1 MLTKK
6 AIFLVAVTI
15 AALMLGGCKTAGSA
29 IQGVG
34 GVINKGGGALKGL

>member
-1 MLTKK
+1 MLKK
-6 AIFLVAVTI
+6 TTIAIVAVTI